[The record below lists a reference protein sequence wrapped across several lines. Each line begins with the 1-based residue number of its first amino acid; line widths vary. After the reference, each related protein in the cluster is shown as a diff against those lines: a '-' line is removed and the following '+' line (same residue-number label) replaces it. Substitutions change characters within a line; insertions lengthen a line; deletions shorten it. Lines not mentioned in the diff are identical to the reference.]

1 MLSAEERLKW
11 AYTFCKY
18 DDKDLNLDF
27 WQDAFVR
34 SKSRFTGIVK
44 SRRVGFSFIVALK
57 ELVKAQDMDRKNF
70 TAQFVSYNESDA
82 AEKIIY
88 ATQFYESIP
97 EEVRKKIVVRNKTEL
112 QFLDKGG
119 KTVSRLISIPCRPP
133 RGKGGDIILDE
144 YGIYLPKMSNAIYTA
159 ALPVISR
166 GGCISVG
173 SSPLGKVGKFYEI
186 ITDRHNFPSY
196 QIFNVPWWFCR
207 DLCVNVPLAIKS
219 QIQELSTQ
227 KRVEKFGTRII
238 QEIFKSM
245 PIDQFQ
251 QEYECFFID
260 EAESYIPLELIYENT
275 PGMNQCDIL
284 IQKELDENITDDE
297 YWNYNRDEDFI
308 AYSDIDLA
316 ILNYNPDLHGGPL
329 FFGYD
334 VAKSRD
340 GTSIYLIGNKDGK
353 KRSFFRFNKRGISF
367 EAQLDLCRKIYKNLP
382 IQKGCMD
389 STGLGAN
396 MYETL
401 HKEFGDR
408 IIGVDFTQA
417 TKEDMAISVKL
428 GLERH
433 EFMLESDKDFHRAIH
448 SIKRS
453 SGTNGHFKYDADRN
467 ENGHADDFWSW
478 ALAERAY
485 RMSAVSN
492 QDFYSQ
498 YRQSKE
504 SSINLESNRSIQE
517 TSEGQRKQR
526 GKSLNSVLRG
536 VKHANNRR

>member
-1 MLSAEERLKW
+1 MSAEERLKW

-34 SKSRFTGIVK
+34 SKSRFTGVVK

-57 ELVKAQDMDRKNF
+57 ELIKAQDFDRKNF

-88 ATQFYESIP
+88 ATQFFESLPTEI
-97 EEVRKKIVVRNKTEL
+97 RKKIAVRNKTEL

-166 GGCISVG
+166 GGCITVG
-173 SSPLGKVGKFYEI
+173 SSPLGKVGRFYEI
-186 ITDRHNFPSY
+186 ITDRKTFPSY

-207 DLCVNVPLAIKS
+207 DLSTNVALAIKS
-219 QIQELSTQ
+219 QVQELSTQ
-227 KRVEKFGTRII
+227 QRIEKFGTKII
-238 QEIFKSM
+238 QEIYRSM

-251 QEYECFFID
+251 QEYECYFID
-260 EAESYIPLELIYENT
+260 EAESYIPLELIYSNT
-275 PGMNQCDIL
+275 PGMNQCDVL
-284 IQKELDENITDDE
+284 IEKEQNTNITDDE
-297 YWNYNRDEDFI
+297 YWNYNRNEDFL
-308 AYSDIDLA
+308 AYTDIDEA
-316 ILNYNPDLHGGPL
+316 ILNYKPEIHGGPL
-329 FFGYD
+329 FLGYD
-334 VAKSRD
+334 VAKNRD
-340 GTSIYLIGNKDGK
+340 ATAIYIIGIKDGK
-353 KRSFFRFNKRGISF
+353 KRSFLRFNKRGVTF
-367 EAQLDLCRKIYKNLP
+367 AKQLELCKKLYQYLP

-389 STGLGAN
+389 STGMGAK
-396 MYETL
+396 MFEDL
-401 HKEFGDR
+401 HSIYGDR

-417 TKEDMAISVKL
+417 SKEDMAISVKL
-428 GLERH
+428 GLERK
-433 EFMLESDKDFHRAIH
+433 EFLLEAEKDFHRSIH
-448 SIKRS
+448 SIKRT

-467 ENGHADDFWSW
+467 ELGHADDFWAW
-478 ALAERAY
+478 ALADKAF
-485 RMSAVSN
+485 RMSSIDN
-492 QDFYSQ
+492 TDFYSQ

-504 SSINLESNRSIQE
+504 SVVKLESNKSIQA
-517 TSEGQRKQR
+517 SAEGTKRKRQR
-526 GKSLNSVLRG
+526 SLNSVLRG
-536 VKHANNRR
+536 VKDANSRR